1 MRKTVTFAL
10 GLAFLIVGLSA
21 CGGGGGN
28 AGPNEISGVITLATT
43 GQPVPQVSLTL
54 FGSGS
59 GNTFTDANGFYI
71 FSGLQDGV
79 YNIVPSKTGYT
90 FLLPELTVS
99 ISGQNLTDQ
108 NFLAYAIPPTT
119 PAATDVVDANRE
131 HPEDPQTGTDAATGF
146 PAPFVLESIE

>member
-1 MRKTVTFAL
+1 MRKTIITFTL
-10 GLAFLIVGLSA
+10 GLAFLIAGLSA

-28 AGPNEISGVITLATT
+28 GGPNEISGTITLATT
-43 GQPVPQVSLTL
+43 GQPVAQVSLTL

-99 ISGQNLTDQ
+99 ISGQSLTDQ
-108 NFLAYAIPPTT
+108 NFLAYATAPTT
-119 PAATDVVDANRE
+119 PAAADVAGANS
-131 HPEDPQTGTDAATGF
+131 EDPQTGTDATAGF
-146 PAPFVLESIE
+146 PEPPLLESIE